1 VTPLALRNTVAKLNA
16 QAQRDLATLWR
27 RMESAAQAGEALH
40 DILPALIDTYGLA
53 ASVAAAEWYDSL
65 REKADVRG
73 GFIADPVRIDDT
85 GAHALVG
92 WALNTATDD
101 AAFQS
106 LVEGGMQRRIANH
119 SRATV
124 TQASVADPASVGW
137 KRIGAGACE
146 FCQMLISRDQTYSE
160 DTADFASHDHCNCQ
174 AYPLIK
180 GAEPIDV
187 KKYVQ
192 STKNAQKV
200 GESDAAYE
208 KRRAA
213 DRKRVREYLASN

>member
-1 VTPLALRNTVAKLNA
+1 
-16 QAQRDLATLWR
+16 
-27 RMESAAQAGEALH
+27 MESAAQAGEALR
-40 DILPALIDTYGLA
+40 DVLPALIDTYGLA

-65 REKADVRG
+65 REKADVKGR
-73 GFIADPVRIDDT
+73 FTANPVQIDDT
-85 GAHALVG
+85 GAHALIG
-92 WALNTATDD
+92 WASSTATDD
-101 AAFQS
+101 AAFKS

-119 SRATV
+119 SRSTV

-137 KRIGAGACE
+137 KRIGAGSCE
-146 FCQMLISRDQTYSE
+146 FCQMLIAREQTYTE
-160 DTADFASHDHCNCQ
+160 ATADFASHDHCNCQ

-192 STKNAQKV
+192 STRTAQKP
-200 GESDAAYE
+200 GESDAAYQT
-208 KRRAA
+208 RRAA